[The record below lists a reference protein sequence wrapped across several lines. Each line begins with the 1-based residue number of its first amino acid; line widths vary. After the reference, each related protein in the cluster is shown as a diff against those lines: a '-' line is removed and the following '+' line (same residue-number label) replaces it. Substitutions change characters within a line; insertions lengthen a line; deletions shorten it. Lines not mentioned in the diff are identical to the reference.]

1 VSTFTIPAS
10 LDEAVGQL
18 EGIERLLTA
27 KRWERAA
34 ILATFVTLGEKG
46 VGLSQSGNVKS
57 DISLSPVEFAA
68 LGIAG
73 LKSHNTVQEYV
84 RRWLED
90 SGRPRPEPGEVIDLD
105 GLPPWDK
112 PEPGTKYPPGKGG
125 AEQRIK
131 DQTSTVTAALDDEQ
145 FLTKVVESMSDGQR
159 LKVYRQIASQGAAEV
174 VAAMTSR
181 ERDGMATELRRR
193 QRADAEAVAEQ
204 MMQDELASGVD
215 DREGAALR
223 DSNRARLK
231 LHQPLI
237 EASYTL
243 VQVDV
248 AWREWHGLLSPADRA
263 TLPGILNEMQARL
276 AALQLTITDDVVGEV
291 LKHDEGR

>member
-1 VSTFTIPAS
+1 MSTFTIPAS

-34 ILATFVTLGEKG
+34 ILAAFVEIGEHGENRHTKRTL
-46 VGLSQSGNVKS
+46 LSSRQ
-57 DISLSPVEFAA
+57 FAA

-73 LKSHNTVQEYV
+73 LKSHMTVREYV

-90 SGRPRPEPGEVIDLD
+90 SGRPRPEPGQVIDLD

-112 PEPGTKYPPGKGG
+112 PEPGTKYPPGKEGS
-125 AEQRIK
+125 EQRIK

-145 FLTKVVESMSDGQR
+145 FLTKVVESMSDSQR

-174 VAAMTSR
+174 VAAMTNR

-193 QRADAEAVAEQ
+193 QRADAEAVADQ
-204 MMQDELASGVD
+204 MAQDELARGVD
-215 DREGAALR
+215 DRVGAALR
-223 DSNRARLK
+223 DQAEARLH
-231 LHQPLI
+231 LVQRLLD
-237 EASYTL
+237 ASYIL
-243 VQVDV
+243 VRVVGEWKRYRGFLTSGDLRAARVHLQQIRDNVD
-248 AWREWHGLLSPADRA
+248 
-263 TLPGILNEMQARL
+263 ILNMN
-276 AALQLTITDDVVGEV
+276 TTDDVVGEV

>member
-1 VSTFTIPAS
+1 VSTSNTRTWQ
-10 LDEAVGQL
+10 DN
-18 EGIERLLTA
+18 
-27 KRWERAA
+27 AA
-34 ILATFVTLGEKG
+34 
-46 VGLSQSGNVKS
+46 
-57 DISLSPVEFAA
+57 EFALLDKGEGWPFA
-68 LGIAG
+68 RLIACSVERRGQGGSNGNQHTGGIVR
-73 LKSHNTVQEYV
+73 SHNAKVSAHEFAGRAGTSHGRVLRYLAAWDKAADQGLCTPSADLTPADAPTVMEPDIAWGSIYDA
-84 RRWLED
+84 RKAG
-90 SGRPRPEPGEVIDLD
+90 GRPRDTRAGDA
-105 GLPPWDK
+105 
-112 PEPGTKYPPGKGG
+112 
-125 AEQRIK
+125 AEI
-131 DQTSTVTAALDDEQ
+131 
-145 FLTKVVESMSDGQR
+145 
-159 LKVYRQIASQGAAEV
+159 IASRGAAEV
-174 VAAMTSR
+174 VAAMTDR